1 MSHKVNFRTRT
12 TTRNKE
18 LHFVMIKELIH
29 KGSITMLNVYAPNNR
44 YSKHTKQ
51 KLVLLK
57 VKFAK

>member
-29 KGSITMLNVYAPNNR
+29 KGSIAMLNVYAPNNW
-44 YSKHTKQ
+44 YSKYTKQ
-51 KLVLLK
+51 N
-57 VKFAK
+57 